1 MTRAYLL
8 VPTLLLL
15 SAAVHAGEGVRLNGI
30 SISTADGKATGTC
43 GKAIIQI
50 QGMDPANQS
59 DGGSLIPSHGVITIK
74 GETASLT
81 IGGESASGIYLQ
93 DQNKLHCVASPKGP
107 RLVLASYCFG
117 RDCAE
122 VDYRVIDPATARVIS
137 QQTSMEECDEAC
149 AEKELGRKL
158 PTELGPQL

>member
-8 VPTLLLL
+8 APTLLLL
-15 SAAVHAGEGVRLNGI
+15 CAAAHAGEGGVRLDGL
-30 SISTADGKATGTC
+30 SITGGKTTGTC

-50 QGMDPANQS
+50 QGTDSANPS

-74 GETASLT
+74 GEKATLT
-81 IGGESASGIYLQ
+81 IGDESASGIYLQ
-93 DQNKLHCVASPKGP
+93 DQNKLHCLASPKGP

-137 QQTSMEECDEAC
+137 QQTSAEECDEAC
-149 AEKELGRKL
+149 AEKALGTRL
-158 PTELGPQL
+158 PEGLGLHL